1 MLSNQHLTLTSSPPF
16 KIPILANRL
25 ANWRLFCCNYSF
37 HFGSSKFALKPN
49 LSTKMCST
57 SWFTCWFL
65 KKNCIQNKTIEM
77 STDKSTSWQYFD
89 KKIRLKWRYLHNFNI
104 HCTYLDI
111 SNPFSLKKCIL
122 HKKFSSPKEER
133 CDLILWSFCCF
144 RWIDLSPRRAFYGQE
159 NCNLSLYKSTRIS
172 LTNAILYSQS
182 PVYLQQLRLER
193 GRILNAA
200 AMAKHKRLFIC
211 SPSSSLL
218 TLIAPFVLG
227 HAASENKHRT
237 LKYLTKKQ

>member
-1 MLSNQHLTLTSSPPF
+1 MKSIL
-16 KIPILANRL
+16 KIYASI
-25 ANWRLFCCNYSF
+25 WKVFIF
-37 HFGSSKFALKPN
+37 EK
-49 LSTKMCST
+49 
-57 SWFTCWFL
+57 
-65 KKNCIQNKTIEM
+65 IE
-77 STDKSTSWQYFD
+77 TRKYIKQ
-89 KKIRLKWRYLHNFNI
+89 I
-104 HCTYLDI
+104 
-111 SNPFSLKKCIL
+111 
-122 HKKFSSPKEER
+122 SSPKKER
-133 CDLILWSFCCF
+133 CDLILWSFGCF

-227 HAASENKHRT
+227 HAAS
-237 LKYLTKKQ
+237 